1 MTLGVNFIT
10 FFQHQLEYMV
20 FKSLSTSQ
28 TELNIISLNKDLNPN
43 FYSFSGSWVLVV
55 KWWTTNSGNIEF
67 FSYVSRTWY
76 MPNILDSWLKTFQCL
91 WASWSPSKVFTLCT
105 KKQMSLVS
113 MAGRPWLDWPT
124 LKEALHLG
132 LLFLER

>member
-1 MTLGVNFIT
+1 MAFGTAEAL
-10 FFQHQLEYMV
+10 Q
-20 FKSLSTSQ
+20 KSL
-28 TELNIISLNKDLNPN
+28 IFVP
-43 FYSFSGSWVLVV
+43 
-55 KWWTTNSGNIEF
+55 
-67 FSYVSRTWY
+67 
-76 MPNILDSWLKTFQCL
+76 
-91 WASWSPSKVFTLCT
+91 